1 MKQFNV
7 IIYDFNK
14 DDYVPYN
21 IIPYLVEKY
30 KEDRSKPKTFKDFKN
45 FIIAEAKYQWW
56 ARCEYEIILSDWP
69 NENLHKKVDVFWQIM
84 LNIDLVTEIVMEETL
99 NKPKIDL

>member
-14 DDYVPYN
+14 DDYVPYDV
-21 IIPYLVEKY
+21 IPYLVDRY
-30 KEDRSKPKTFKDFKN
+30 KECRSKPKIFKDFKN

-56 ARCEYEIILSDWP
+56 SRCEYEIILVNFP
-69 NENLHKKVDVFWQIM
+69 NNKTDKKVDIFWQIM
-84 LNIDLVTEIVMEETL
+84 LNIDLITEIVMNETL
-99 NKPKIDL
+99 NKAL